1 MAYIHDRAI
10 VIPQIVLD
18 HPVVEA
24 DEGGDGKANWP
35 VPPST
40 GTASDKPAE
49 PNAGPKIGQLVIN
62 NGHAHVVLAKL
73 KADFN
78 LDVATRQGSGQAGA
92 DATGQAAQGNAPG
105 SDSDAGQI
113 VVDAKG
119 TYAAQPITGRL
130 IGGALLSLR
139 DTAHPYP
146 IDLHLANGPTH
157 VALTGTVQNPLSFA
171 GADLKLEFAG
181 PDASKLTP
189 LTGVPIPETPPYS
202 IAGKLDYADKK
213 VRFTGFTGR
222 LGNSDLNG
230 DILVDPTRERPFV
243 EATLFSRQVELA
255 DLGGFIGETPGRR
268 GEAQAP
274 QQRAELARKEASDR
288 VLPDTPINLPKLNAA
303 DVKLRYKG
311 AHILGR
317 SVPLDN
323 IVADIDITN
332 GRVEIHPL
340 SFAVGTGEIVLSGDL
355 QPAGQGRES
364 RPGGQLPP
372 GRPWAAAVGDAP
384 GERRGHHERQRQAG
398 VRGQFRGLAAG
409 PRQRR
414 AEAGHV
420 RRQPERVA
428 GGPGRAGVR
437 QRPAVRP
444 RRAAARQPR
453 VLRRRLPAEPRR
465 AVHADA
471 DPGHVRG
478 AGAGQRIGQPAN
490 ETIDYKL
497 ETHAKHFT
505 VGSLPT
511 PIDIAGK
518 LKSPSIKP
526 EIGPLALRG
535 GAAVGLGILF
545 PPAALLPTI
554 QFGTGEDFKCQA
566 AEAPIARSTP
576 ASIGVPHPVVRPPRP
591 APDRRP
597 AVARTRYSEIR
608 PALASASSKPDTCMD
623 CPSSPPAQPGQHLG
637 HRQAAHRHAGLPVLQ
652 LRIRHA
658 HGACRQHGVD
668 AVGLRGRVGEEAA
681 HLLPG
686 GGIEARLLP
695 QFPPRGCE
703 HAGVITVDRAAG
715 HLEARCCRA
724 VAILLDQH
732 HAVVRRQRHD
742 VHPVRI
748 VQHVVGRDLHAR
760 PGEAAIRAHVD
771 PAVTQHGFGRQG
783 TPALGHAAVSH
794 GARRCEAAWVSAR
807 RVSSRYHPAGHVPER
822 RSGRGD
828 ALAVAQHE
836 VAVAEEAVPLRPP
849 IRVVPRVPDGTAAPP
864 VVSRRHAGCI
874 DQPAAC
880 DRTRGRVEPAR
891 PRRLRYGGRPPGA
904 ARPAVPLGG
913 AGEADGGGPGR
924 RGAARPADRLRLPR
938 RGREPPRAHPPA
950 WPAHRRPADRA
961 HRRGRAA

>member
-1 MAYIHDRAI
+1 MTDAPEPTKRPRRRRHIGLWVLGTFVVAVTAAVALWDWDWFLPFVEARASATLGRKVTAQHLHVHLGRIVTVSLDNVEVAGVDAVAGGKPFADIDKLTVVLDAMAYIHDRAI

-92 DATGQAAQGNAPG
+92 DAAGQAAQGNAPG
-105 SDSDAGQI
+105 SDSEAGQI

-157 VALTGTVQNPLSFA
+157 VTLTGTVQNPLSFA

-230 DILVDPTRERPFV
+230 DILVDPTRERPYV

-340 SFAVGTGEIVLSGDL
+340 SFAVGSGEIVLSGDL
-355 QPAGQGRES
+355 QPAGKDVKANLAVNFRRVDLGRLLS
-364 RPGGQLPP
+364 ATHL
-372 GRPWAAAVGDAP
+372 VS
-384 GERRGHHERQRQAG
+384 
-398 VRGQFRGLAAG
+398 
-409 PRQRR
+409 
-414 AEAGHV
+414 
-420 RRQPERVA
+420 
-428 GGPGRAGVR
+428 
-437 QRPAVRP
+437 
-444 RRAAARQPR
+444 
-453 VLRRRLPAEPRR
+453 
-465 AVHADA
+465 
-471 DPGHVRG
+471 G
-478 AGAGQRIGQPAN
+478 AGTMSGSAKLVSEGNSVASLLGHGSGGLKLGMSGGNLSALLVDLAGLEFGNALLSALGVPQRANLDCFAADFPLNHGVLSTQTLILDTSEARVQGSGSVNLLN

-576 ASIGVPHPVVRPPRP
+576 ASIGVPHPVVRRP
-591 APDRRP
+591 APRRT
-597 AVARTRYSEIR
+597 VARR
-608 PALASASSKPDTCMD
+608 
-623 CPSSPPAQPGQHLG
+623 
-637 HRQAAHRHAGLPVLQ
+637 
-652 LRIRHA
+652 
-658 HGACRQHGVD
+658 
-668 AVGLRGRVGEEAA
+668 
-681 HLLPG
+681 
-686 GGIEARLLP
+686 
-695 QFPPRGCE
+695 
-703 HAGVITVDRAAG
+703 
-715 HLEARCCRA
+715 
-724 VAILLDQH
+724 
-732 HAVVRRQRHD
+732 
-742 VHPVRI
+742 
-748 VQHVVGRDLHAR
+748 
-760 PGEAAIRAHVD
+760 
-771 PAVTQHGFGRQG
+771 
-783 TPALGHAAVSH
+783 
-794 GARRCEAAWVSAR
+794 
-807 RVSSRYHPAGHVPER
+807 
-822 RSGRGD
+822 
-828 ALAVAQHE
+828 
-836 VAVAEEAVPLRPP
+836 
-849 IRVVPRVPDGTAAPP
+849 
-864 VVSRRHAGCI
+864 
-874 DQPAAC
+874 
-880 DRTRGRVEPAR
+880 
-891 PRRLRYGGRPPGA
+891 
-904 ARPAVPLGG
+904 
-913 AGEADGGGPGR
+913 
-924 RGAARPADRLRLPR
+924 
-938 RGREPPRAHPPA
+938 
-950 WPAHRRPADRA
+950 
-961 HRRGRAA
+961 